1 MLDLQ
6 PGQRLRISA
15 SAFAIGCLLITKDF
29 ILKPLFQRLS
39 WPIADS
45 RALRGIG
52 LVLGLMA
59 LSPTPESQAAS
70 AIVAIRDDGGRV
82 NLAWSYGA
90 SKPGDAVAT
99 AMSTCRSTL
108 QYNKAKGSCEMVAH
122 YDGPGF
128 IAIVL
133 ARAEDDQRFGYAFAD
148 DRQEAIRQAYTRCV
162 AFGEVDCQE
171 EAGHVFWDGGPAG
184 LAEPGAVSRAVHVAP
199 APAAVADR
207 KKADPRTYHQ
217 TGHKAAPEARPR
229 ASTRL

>member
-1 MLDLQ
+1 M
-6 PGQRLRISA
+6 
-15 SAFAIGCLLITKDF
+15 
-29 ILKPLFQRLS
+29 KPLLPSFS
-39 WPIADS
+39 WPAVSS
-45 RALRGIG
+45 RLIRGIG
-52 LVLGLMA
+52 LSLGLLA
-59 LSPTPESQAAS
+59 LAPIPDSQAAS

-108 QYNKAKGSCEMVAH
+108 QHNKAKGSCEMVAH

-133 ARAEDDQRFGYAFAD
+133 ARSEDDQRFGYAFSA
-148 DRQEAIRQAYTRCV
+148 DRQDAIKQAYTRCI

-184 LAEPGAVSRAVHVAP
+184 LAEPGAVSQAMLVAP
-199 APAAVADR
+199 APAAAADR
-207 KKADPRTYHQ
+207 KKAFHQ
-217 TGHKAAPEARPR
+217 TGQKALQDARSR

>member
-15 SAFAIGCLLITKDF
+15 SAFAIGCSLITKDF
-29 ILKPLFQRLS
+29 IVKPLFQCLAR
-39 WPIADS
+39 PTAGS
-45 RALRGIG
+45 RALRGMG

-59 LSPTPESQAAS
+59 LSPIPESQAAS
-70 AIVAIRDDGGRV
+70 AIVAIRSDGGRM

-90 SKPGDAVAT
+90 SKAGDAVAT

-108 QYNKAKGSCEMVAH
+108 RYNKAKGSCEMVAH

-148 DRQEAIRQAYTRCV
+148 DRQEAIRQAHSRCV
-162 AFGEVDCQE
+162 ELGGLDCQE
-171 EAGHVFWDGGPAG
+171 DAGHVFWDGGSAG
-184 LAEPGAVSRAVHVAP
+184 LAEPGAAGRAVHAGP
-199 APAAVADR
+199 APLADR
-207 KKADPRTYHQ
+207 GHTYRP
-217 TGHKAAPEARPR
+217 TGHKAAQEVRPR
-229 ASTRL
+229 TSTRL

>member
-6 PGQRLRISA
+6 PGQRLRTPA

-45 RALRGIG
+45 PALRGVG
-52 LVLGLMA
+52 LILGLMA
-59 LSPTPESQAAS
+59 LSPIPESQAAS

-133 ARAEDDQRFGYAFAD
+133 ARAEDDQRFGYAFSG
-148 DRQEAIRQAYTRCV
+148 DRQDAIKQAYVRCI

-184 LAEPGAVSRAVHVAP
+184 LSEPGVTSRAVHIEQP
-199 APAAVADR
+199 ATAAGDR
-207 KKADPRTYHQ
+207 KKAYQHA
-217 TGHKAAPEARPR
+217 GHKSAPDTRTR